1 MSVPNQTP
9 YNIYTANGL
18 TTVFA
23 YEFYLISASD
33 IQVTI
38 NGSEVTSGYT
48 VSGVGNTGG
57 GEVTFLTAPANG
69 TTVIFERATP
79 TYRLTD
85 YQDNGDLLAD
95 TVNKDF
101 DRLWMAIQ
109 RAFIYLG
116 VALTRPLFGG
126 GPFNANGY
134 RIANLADPVNDQD
147 AATKKFVIE
156 NGKTN
161 LARTLRVPESAIPSL
176 PPVASRR
183 NKILAFNNEG
193 NPIAVLPESGSAAD
207 VLIVLGSSEP
217 GMGAARS
224 KLEQPGNVQNALRE
238 FYADAF
244 PGIDPTGQTSSTQG
258 ILDAIAQINSQ
269 VDSTFNGDI
278 TTYPRLVFRGG
289 VFLAAGLLVKSNIVI
304 EGNDGTL
311 FVPEAGTDASHVW
324 ITKGTKATTPSGGA
338 KRLFRPVFRNIKIG
352 YGFQNK
358 FPVVVIA
365 ENVGGIK
372 LEHGS
377 YAIMENVEM
386 RYLDGEGLTGESVWD
401 STIYNLR
408 IMHCGNTRDRNN
420 IKYGLNF
427 GPGSDATD
435 GCNANRFYGLHIE
448 TCPAMMKFG
457 KRSRHNFIIG
467 GKLEGIRNNDPLA
480 YGPSVFEGVDGLQFL
495 GVELSWSNIG
505 HRMFRAVGTTVMN
518 DTSDDD
524 TSDYENDHCRGI
536 EFIGC
541 STIDSQNLPGDYFE
555 YSSRR
560 GRLNITGGY
569 MHHVR
574 YLLTG
579 SDINLRGVALTQCG
593 PTLGNIGDNVLVEGL
608 TVENHRVLSSGTFNV
623 FSVSGKNNVIRNCEF
638 STPYGSNSNGCAWI
652 AQSSTADLRVEN
664 VTFGGKMQWGI
675 KGAPSAFQ
683 YKKFKNL
690 VLADG
695 ADYGEIVQGGF
706 SVDGL
711 PTRLINNSGGAVTLM
726 QEVAANTTA
735 VFRGCIHGSAS
746 LTIRVENS
754 AGAYVGAATALTD
767 FSISTP
773 QITGNL
779 SNNFSA
785 GGSGTPGDGR
795 FYISSSGNDLSFTNR
810 TTGTVKVYLI
820 SINAKM

>member
-1 MSVPNQTP
+1 MAITDTQQSAQFAASAAVSAAEAKQYALSIEKPIIDIAESVSE
-9 YNIYTANGL
+9 AKDAAVVAGL
-18 TTVFA
+18 A
-23 YEFYLISASD
+23 RDEAKDIASGLSASID
-33 IQVTI
+33 FELAAKEAEFESQMQGQRTAF
-38 NGSEVTSGYT
+38 EVSQQDKESDFLSSQSQREADFVESQTDRENRFQTFLDSSGY
-48 VSGVGNTGG
+48 V
-57 GEVTFLTAPANG
+57 FLGDYENG
-69 TTVIFERATP
+69 PFQFSARNQYIRYNNQY
-79 TYRLTD
+79 YRL
-85 YQDNGDLLAD
+85 N
-95 TVNKDF
+95 
-101 DRLWMAIQ
+101 
-109 RAFIYLG
+109 
-116 VALTRPLFGG
+116 
-126 GPFNANGY
+126 
-134 RIANLADPVNDQD
+134 
-147 AATKKFVIE
+147 AATDVGFTTTGTDATSFANDVTHFVLMD
-156 NGKTN
+156 GD
-161 LARTLRVPESAIPSL
+161 TLRQ
-176 PPVASRR
+176 
-183 NKILAFNNEG
+183 N
-193 NPIAVLPESGSAAD
+193 
-207 VLIVLGSSEP
+207 LGSSEP
-217 GMGAARS
+217 GMGAGIS

-324 ITKGTKATTPSGGA
+324 ITKGTEATTPSGGA

-358 FPVVVIA
+358 FDDVVIA

-372 LEHGS
+372 LEHSS

-401 STIYNLR
+401 STIYNVR

-427 GPGSDATD
+427 GPGNDGTD
-435 GCNANRFYGLHIE
+435 GSNANRFIGLHIE

-480 YGPSVFEGVDGLQFL
+480 YGPSVFEGVDGLQFI

-524 TSDYENDHCRGI
+524 TSDYDNDHCRGI

-541 STIDSQNLPGDYFE
+541 HTIDSQNLSGDYFE
-555 YSSRR
+555 YSSKR

-579 SDINLRGVALTQCG
+579 SDINLRGVTLTQCG
-593 PTLGNIGDNVLVEGL
+593 PTLGNIVDNVLVEGL
-608 TVENHRVLSSGTFNV
+608 TVENHRVLPSGTFNV
-623 FSVSGKNNVIRNCEF
+623 FSVSGKNNIIRNSHF

-652 AQSSTADLRVEN
+652 AQSSVADLRVEN

-675 KGAPSAFQ
+675 KGAPSA
-683 YKKFKNL
+683 
-690 VLADG
+690 
-695 ADYGEIVQGGF
+695 
-706 SVDGL
+706 
-711 PTRLINNSGGAVTLM
+711 
-726 QEVAANTTA
+726 
-735 VFRGCIHGSAS
+735 
-746 LTIRVENS
+746 
-754 AGAYVGAATALTD
+754 
-767 FSISTP
+767 
-773 QITGNL
+773 
-779 SNNFSA
+779 
-785 GGSGTPGDGR
+785 
-795 FYISSSGNDLSFTNR
+795 
-810 TTGTVKVYLI
+810 
-820 SINAKM
+820 

>member
-1 MSVPNQTP
+1 MAQR
-9 YNIYTANGL
+9 YNTGNPRPSNSMKDINDNALVYDDFLNSDADEVIDRFGKSISTIRKTIRDTNDKFHSQITL
-18 TTVFA
+18 QDSLFLNSQIDKENRFA
-23 YEFYLISASD
+23 SFLDS
-33 IQVTI
+33 
-38 NGSEVTSGYT
+38 SGY
-48 VSGVGNTGG
+48 V
-57 GEVTFLTAPANG
+57 FLGDYQNG
-69 TTVIFERATP
+69 PFQFSARNQYIRYNNQY
-79 TYRLTD
+79 YRLNTATD
-85 YQDNGDLLAD
+85 VGFTTTGTDATSFTNDVTHFVLMDGDTIRQD
-95 TVNKDF
+95 
-101 DRLWMAIQ
+101 
-109 RAFIYLG
+109 
-116 VALTRPLFGG
+116 
-126 GPFNANGY
+126 
-134 RIANLADPVNDQD
+134 
-147 AATKKFVIE
+147 
-156 NGKTN
+156 
-161 LARTLRVPESAIPSL
+161 
-176 PPVASRR
+176 
-183 NKILAFNNEG
+183 
-193 NPIAVLPESGSAAD
+193 
-207 VLIVLGSSEP
+207 LGSSKP
-217 GMGAARS
+217 GLGAGMS
-224 KLEQPGNVQNALRE
+224 KLQQPGNVQNALRE

-324 ITKGTKATTPSGGA
+324 ITKGTEATTPSGGA

-358 FPVVVIA
+358 FDDVVIA

-372 LEHGS
+372 LEHSS

-427 GPGSDATD
+427 GPGNDGTD
-435 GCNANRFYGLHIE
+435 GSNANRFIGLHIE

-608 TVENHRVLSSGTFNV
+608 VVENHRVLASGTFNV

>member
-1 MSVPNQTP
+1 MAEVPLPTP
-9 YNIYTANGL
+9 TQAPVPSTDIRNAVFAGAKLDEEVTGTGEFYTDRLGVKRLTNTGRNNKFNAAQQERESRFDAFIQSSGYDVIGDYTAGPL
-18 TTVFA
+18 TITE
-23 YEFYLISASD
+23 YNQLIRY
-33 IQVTI
+33 
-38 NGSEVTSGYT
+38 NNELYK
-48 VSGVGNTGG
+48 
-57 GEVTFLTAPANG
+57 LTAATDLPF
-69 TTVIFERATP
+69 TTAGNIDQTWTAT
-79 TYRLTD
+79 D
-85 YQDNGDLLAD
+85 SAHFVSVG
-95 TVNKDF
+95 
-101 DRLWMAIQ
+101 
-109 RAFIYLG
+109 
-116 VALTRPLFGG
+116 
-126 GPFNANGY
+126 
-134 RIANLADPVNDQD
+134 D
-147 AATKKFVIE
+147 AA
-156 NGKTN
+156 
-161 LARTLRVPESAIPSL
+161 LRQ
-176 PPVASRR
+176 
-183 NKILAFNNEG
+183 N
-193 NPIAVLPESGSAAD
+193 
-207 VLIVLGSSEP
+207 LGSSEP
-217 GMGAARS
+217 GMGAGIS

-324 ITKGTKATTPSGGA
+324 ITKGTEATTPSGGA

-358 FPVVVIA
+358 FPGVVIA

-372 LEHGS
+372 LEHSS

-427 GPGSDATD
+427 GPGNDGTD
-435 GCNANRFYGLHIE
+435 GSNANRFIGLHIE

-505 HRMFRAVGTTVMN
+505 HRMFKAVGTTVMN

-555 YSSRR
+555 YSSKR

-579 SDINLRGVALTQCG
+579 SDINLRGVTLTQCG

-652 AQSSTADLRVEN
+652 AQSSIADLRVEN

-690 VLADG
+690 ALADG

-773 QITGNL
+773 LITGNL

-785 GGSGTPGDGR
+785 GGSGSPGDGR
-795 FYISSSGNDLSFTNR
+795 FYISSSGNDMSFTNR

>member
-1 MSVPNQTP
+1 
-9 YNIYTANGL
+9 
-18 TTVFA
+18 
-23 YEFYLISASD
+23 
-33 IQVTI
+33 
-38 NGSEVTSGYT
+38 
-48 VSGVGNTGG
+48 
-57 GEVTFLTAPANG
+57 
-69 TTVIFERATP
+69 
-79 TYRLTD
+79 
-85 YQDNGDLLAD
+85 
-95 TVNKDF
+95 
-101 DRLWMAIQ
+101 
-109 RAFIYLG
+109 
-116 VALTRPLFGG
+116 
-126 GPFNANGY
+126 
-134 RIANLADPVNDQD
+134 
-147 AATKKFVIE
+147 
-156 NGKTN
+156 
-161 LARTLRVPESAIPSL
+161 
-176 PPVASRR
+176 
-183 NKILAFNNEG
+183 
-193 NPIAVLPESGSAAD
+193 
-207 VLIVLGSSEP
+207 
-217 GMGAARS
+217 
-224 KLEQPGNVQNALRE
+224 
-238 FYADAF
+238 
-244 PGIDPTGQTSSTQG
+244 
-258 ILDAIAQINSQ
+258 
-269 VDSTFNGDI
+269 
-278 TTYPRLVFRGG
+278 
-289 VFLAAGLLVKSNIVI
+289 
-304 EGNDGTL
+304 
-311 FVPEAGTDASHVW
+311 
-324 ITKGTKATTPSGGA
+324 
-338 KRLFRPVFRNIKIG
+338 FRPVFRNIKIG

-358 FPVVVIA
+358 FPGVVIA

-372 LEHGS
+372 LEHSS
-377 YAIMENVEM
+377 YAIIENVEM

-408 IMHCGNTRDRNN
+408 IMHCGNTRDQNN

-427 GPGSDATD
+427 GPGNDGTD
-435 GCNANRFYGLHIE
+435 GSNANRFIGLHIE

-495 GVELSWSNIG
+495 GVELSWSNIS
-505 HRMFRAVGTTVMN
+505 HRMFKAVGTTVMN

-555 YSSRR
+555 YSSKR

-683 YKKFKNL
+683 YKKFLNL
-690 VLADG
+690 KLADG
-695 ADYGEIVQGGF
+695 ADYGELVQGGF

-773 QITGNL
+773 LITGNL

>member
-1 MSVPNQTP
+1 MSTYKTGNPLGSAAVKDLFDNAE
-9 YNIYTANGL
+9 NLDFALNSLTA
-18 TTVFA
+18 
-23 YEFYLISASD
+23 LIWTDRLGKVRPSFFGMETSFLSQMASQESRFTSQLAD
-33 IQVTI
+33 QDTRFDTFIA
-38 NGSEVTSGYT
+38 SSGYDIVGDYT
-48 VSGVGNTGG
+48 V
-57 GEVTFLTAPANG
+57 G
-69 TTVIFERATP
+69 T
-79 TYRLTD
+79 
-85 YQDNGDLLAD
+85 
-95 TVNKDF
+95 
-101 DRLWMAIQ
+101 
-109 RAFIYLG
+109 
-116 VALTRPLFGG
+116 
-126 GPFNANGY
+126 
-134 RIANLADPVNDQD
+134 
-147 AATKKFVIE
+147 
-156 NGKTN
+156 
-161 LARTLRVPESAIPSL
+161 IP
-176 PPVASRR
+176 
-183 NKILAFNNEG
+183 EG
-193 NPIAVLPESGSAAD
+193 NPLTITEYNQLIRYNNELYKLTAATNIPFTASGKTDETWTTTDSAHFVSVGDAA
-207 VLIVLGSSEP
+207 LRQNLGSSEP
-217 GMGAARS
+217 GMGAGIS

-324 ITKGTKATTPSGGA
+324 ITKGTEATTPSGGA
-338 KRLFRPVFRNIKIG
+338 KRLFRPVFRNFKIG

-358 FPVVVIA
+358 FDDAVIA

-372 LEHGS
+372 LEHSS

-427 GPGSDATD
+427 GPGNDGTD
-435 GCNANRFYGLHIE
+435 GSNANRFIGLHIE

-505 HRMFRAVGTTVMN
+505 HRMFKAVGTTVMN

-579 SDINLRGVALTQCG
+579 SDINLRGVTLTQCG
-593 PTLGNIGDNVLVEGL
+593 PTLGNIGDNV
-608 TVENHRVLSSGTFNV
+608 
-623 FSVSGKNNVIRNCEF
+623 
-638 STPYGSNSNGCAWI
+638 
-652 AQSSTADLRVEN
+652 
-664 VTFGGKMQWGI
+664 
-675 KGAPSAFQ
+675 
-683 YKKFKNL
+683 
-690 VLADG
+690 
-695 ADYGEIVQGGF
+695 
-706 SVDGL
+706 
-711 PTRLINNSGGAVTLM
+711 
-726 QEVAANTTA
+726 
-735 VFRGCIHGSAS
+735 
-746 LTIRVENS
+746 
-754 AGAYVGAATALTD
+754 
-767 FSISTP
+767 
-773 QITGNL
+773 
-779 SNNFSA
+779 
-785 GGSGTPGDGR
+785 
-795 FYISSSGNDLSFTNR
+795 
-810 TTGTVKVYLI
+810 
-820 SINAKM
+820 

>member
-1 MSVPNQTP
+1 MVDEYHTGNSVP
-9 YNIYTANGL
+9 
-18 TTVFA
+18 
-23 YEFYLISASD
+23 S
-33 IQVTI
+33 
-38 NGSEVTSGYT
+38 
-48 VSGVGNTGG
+48 
-57 GEVTFLTAPANG
+57 
-69 TTVIFERATP
+69 
-79 TYRLTD
+79 
-85 YQDNGDLLAD
+85 
-95 TVNKDF
+95 
-101 DRLWMAIQ
+101 
-109 RAFIYLG
+109 
-116 VALTRPLFGG
+116 
-126 GPFNANGY
+126 
-134 RIANLADPVNDQD
+134 
-147 AATKKFVIE
+147 
-156 NGKTN
+156 
-161 LARTLRVPESAIPSL
+161 SAIPDVWDNNATIDKIVNSTEMTVKTRTGIERDTMSGMQKKFDDQL
-176 PPVASRR
+176 TQQRVDFDVQHLSQSDTFNISQSEREATFSRQLSEQEGVFESSQADKENRFASFLDSSGYVFLGEYQNGPFQFSAR
-183 NKILAFNNEG
+183 NQYIRYNNQYYRLNAATDVG
-193 NPIAVLPESGSAAD
+193 FTTTGTDATGFANDVTHFVLMDGD
-207 VLIVLGSSEP
+207 TIRQDLGSSKP
-217 GMGAARS
+217 GLGAGMS
-224 KLEQPGNVQNALRE
+224 KLQQPGNVQNALRE

-324 ITKGTKATTPSGGA
+324 ITKGTGATTPSGGS

-358 FPVVVIA
+358 FDDVVIA

-372 LEHGS
+372 LEHSS
-377 YAIMENVEM
+377 YAIIENVEM

-408 IMHCGNTRDRNN
+408 IMHCGNTRDQNN

-427 GPGSDATD
+427 GPGNDGTD
-435 GCNANRFYGLHIE
+435 GSNANRFIGLHIE

-505 HRMFRAVGTTVMN
+505 HRMFKAVGTTVMN

-541 STIDSQNLPGDYFE
+541 HTIDSQNLSGDYFE
-555 YSSRR
+555 YSSKR

-569 MHHVR
+569 MHHAR

-579 SDINLRGVALTQCG
+579 SDINLRGMTLTQCG
-593 PTLGNIGDNVLVEGL
+593 PTLGNIGDNVRVEGL
-608 TVENHRVLSSGTFNV
+608 IVENHRVLPSGTFNV

-726 QEVAANTTA
+726 QEVAANATV
-735 VFRGCIHGSAS
+735 VFRGCVHGSAS

-767 FSISTP
+767 FSVSTP

>member
-1 MSVPNQTP
+1 MAQRYNTGNQRPSNSMKDLNDNALAYDDFLNGDADEVIDRLGKSMPT
-9 YNIYTANGL
+9 IRKTIRDANDKFHSQITL
-18 TTVFA
+18 QDSLFLNSQIDKENRFA
-23 YEFYLISASD
+23 SFLDS
-33 IQVTI
+33 
-38 NGSEVTSGYT
+38 SGY
-48 VSGVGNTGG
+48 V
-57 GEVTFLTAPANG
+57 FLGDYQNG
-69 TTVIFERATP
+69 PFQFSARNQYIRYNNQY
-79 TYRLTD
+79 YRL
-85 YQDNGDLLAD
+85 N
-95 TVNKDF
+95 
-101 DRLWMAIQ
+101 
-109 RAFIYLG
+109 
-116 VALTRPLFGG
+116 
-126 GPFNANGY
+126 
-134 RIANLADPVNDQD
+134 
-147 AATKKFVIE
+147 AATDVGFTTTGTDATSFANDVTHFVLMDGDTI
-156 NGKTN
+156 
-161 LARTLRVPESAIPSL
+161 RQ
-176 PPVASRR
+176 
-183 NKILAFNNEG
+183 
-193 NPIAVLPESGSAAD
+193 D
-207 VLIVLGSSEP
+207 LGSSKP
-217 GMGAARS
+217 GLGAGMS
-224 KLEQPGNVQNALRE
+224 KLQQPGNVQNALRE

-244 PGIDPTGQTSSTQG
+244 PGIDPTGKTSSTLG
-258 ILDAIAQINSQ
+258 ILAAIAKINSQ

-358 FPVVVIA
+358 FPGVVIA

-372 LEHGS
+372 LEHSS
-377 YAIMENVEM
+377 YAIIENVEM

-427 GPGSDATD
+427 GPGNDGTD
-435 GCNANRFYGLHIE
+435 GSNANRFIGLHIE

-505 HRMFRAVGTTVMN
+505 HRMFKAVGTTVMN

-541 STIDSQNLPGDYFE
+541 HTIDSQNLSGDYFE
-555 YSSRR
+555 YSSKR

-569 MHHVR
+569 MHHAR

-579 SDINLRGVALTQCG
+579 SDINLRGMTLTQCG

-608 TVENHRVLSSGTFNV
+608 VVENHRVLASGTFNV
-623 FSVSGKNNVIRNCEF
+623 FSVSGKNNVIRNSEF

-706 SVDGL
+706 SVGGF
-711 PTRLINNSGGAVTLM
+711 PTQMNQNSGGAVTD
-726 QEVAANTTA
+726 QKNIANDATG
-735 VFRGCIHGSAS
+735 VISGCIKGGCLLSISVESSSSVFIGSTVVTGDARVSTLKIADNLS
-746 LTIRVENS
+746 LTSN
-754 AGAYVGAATALTD
+754 
-767 FSISTP
+767 FSVSGTGTSGDGKIYLSSSN
-773 QITGNL
+773 GNL
-779 SNNFSA
+779 SV
-785 GGSGTPGDGR
+785 
-795 FYISSSGNDLSFTNR
+795 TNR
-810 TTGTVKVYLI
+810 TGSTIKVFV
-820 SINAKM
+820 STFNAKM

>member
-1 MSVPNQTP
+1 MSTYKTGNPLGSAAVKDLFDNAE
-9 YNIYTANGL
+9 NLDFALNSLTA
-18 TTVFA
+18 
-23 YEFYLISASD
+23 LIWTDRLGKVRPSFFGMETSFLSQMASQESRFTSQLAD
-33 IQVTI
+33 QDTRFDTFIA
-38 NGSEVTSGYT
+38 SSGYDIVGDYT
-48 VSGVGNTGG
+48 V
-57 GEVTFLTAPANG
+57 G
-69 TTVIFERATP
+69 T
-79 TYRLTD
+79 
-85 YQDNGDLLAD
+85 
-95 TVNKDF
+95 
-101 DRLWMAIQ
+101 
-109 RAFIYLG
+109 
-116 VALTRPLFGG
+116 
-126 GPFNANGY
+126 
-134 RIANLADPVNDQD
+134 
-147 AATKKFVIE
+147 
-156 NGKTN
+156 
-161 LARTLRVPESAIPSL
+161 IP
-176 PPVASRR
+176 
-183 NKILAFNNEG
+183 EG
-193 NPIAVLPESGSAAD
+193 NPLTITEYNQLIRYNNELYKLTAATNIPFTASGKTDETWTTTDSAHFVSVGDAA
-207 VLIVLGSSEP
+207 LRQNLGSSEP
-217 GMGAARS
+217 GMGAGIS

-289 VFLAAGLLVKSNIVI
+289 VFLAAGLLIKSNIVI

-311 FVPEAGTDASHVW
+311 FVPEAGTEASHVW
-324 ITKGTKATTPSGGA
+324 VTKGTEATTPSGGA

-358 FPVVVIA
+358 FDDVVIA

-372 LEHGS
+372 LEHSS
-377 YAIMENVEM
+377 YAIIENVEM

-427 GPGSDATD
+427 GPGNDGTD
-435 GCNANRFYGLHIE
+435 GSNANRFIGLHIE

-555 YSSRR
+555 YSSKR

-579 SDINLRGVALTQCG
+579 SDINLR
-593 PTLGNIGDNVLVEGL
+593 
-608 TVENHRVLSSGTFNV
+608 
-623 FSVSGKNNVIRNCEF
+623 
-638 STPYGSNSNGCAWI
+638 
-652 AQSSTADLRVEN
+652 
-664 VTFGGKMQWGI
+664 
-675 KGAPSAFQ
+675 
-683 YKKFKNL
+683 
-690 VLADG
+690 
-695 ADYGEIVQGGF
+695 
-706 SVDGL
+706 
-711 PTRLINNSGGAVTLM
+711 
-726 QEVAANTTA
+726 
-735 VFRGCIHGSAS
+735 
-746 LTIRVENS
+746 
-754 AGAYVGAATALTD
+754 
-767 FSISTP
+767 
-773 QITGNL
+773 
-779 SNNFSA
+779 
-785 GGSGTPGDGR
+785 
-795 FYISSSGNDLSFTNR
+795 
-810 TTGTVKVYLI
+810 
-820 SINAKM
+820 

>member
-1 MSVPNQTP
+1 MAQRYNTGNQRPSNSMKDLNDNALVYDDFLNGDADEVIDRLGKSMPTIRKTIRDANDKFHSQITLQDSLFLNSQIDKENRFASFLDSSGYVFLGDYQNGP
-9 YNIYTANGL
+9 FQFSARNQYIRYNNQYYRLNAATDVGF
-18 TTVFA
+18 TTTGTDATSF
-23 YEFYLISASD
+23 ASD
-33 IQVTI
+33 VTHF
-38 NGSEVTSGYT
+38 V
-48 VSGVGNTGG
+48 
-57 GEVTFLTAPANG
+57 LM
-69 TTVIFERATP
+69 
-79 TYRLTD
+79 D
-85 YQDNGDLLAD
+85 GD
-95 TVNKDF
+95 
-101 DRLWMAIQ
+101 
-109 RAFIYLG
+109 
-116 VALTRPLFGG
+116 
-126 GPFNANGY
+126 
-134 RIANLADPVNDQD
+134 
-147 AATKKFVIE
+147 
-156 NGKTN
+156 
-161 LARTLRVPESAIPSL
+161 TLRQ
-176 PPVASRR
+176 
-183 NKILAFNNEG
+183 
-193 NPIAVLPESGSAAD
+193 D
-207 VLIVLGSSEP
+207 LGSSEP
-217 GMGAARS
+217 GLGAGMS
-224 KLEQPGNVQNALRE
+224 KLQQPGNVQNALRE

-244 PGIDPTGQTSSTQG
+244 PGVDPTGKTSSTLG
-258 ILDAIAQINSQ
+258 ILAAIAKINSQ

-324 ITKGTKATTPSGGA
+324 ITKGTEATTPSGGA

-358 FPVVVIA
+358 FDDVVIV

-372 LEHGS
+372 LEHSS

-427 GPGSDATD
+427 GPGNDGTD
-435 GCNANRFYGLHIE
+435 GSNANRFIGLHIE

-480 YGPSVFEGVDGLQFL
+480 YGPSVFEGVDGLQFI

-505 HRMFRAVGTTVMN
+505 HRMFKAVGTTVMR

-569 MHHVR
+569 MHHAR

-579 SDINLRGVALTQCG
+579 SDINLRGVTLTQCG

-608 TVENHRVLSSGTFNV
+608 TVENHRVLPSGTFNV
-623 FSVSGKNNVIRNCEF
+623 FSVSGKNNIIRNCEF

>member
-1 MSVPNQTP
+1 M
-9 YNIYTANGL
+9 
-18 TTVFA
+18 
-23 YEFYLISASD
+23 
-33 IQVTI
+33 
-38 NGSEVTSGYT
+38 
-48 VSGVGNTGG
+48 
-57 GEVTFLTAPANG
+57 
-69 TTVIFERATP
+69 
-79 TYRLTD
+79 
-85 YQDNGDLLAD
+85 
-95 TVNKDF
+95 
-101 DRLWMAIQ
+101 
-109 RAFIYLG
+109 
-116 VALTRPLFGG
+116 TR
-126 GPFNANGY
+126 
-134 RIANLADPVNDQD
+134 
-147 AATKKFVIE
+147 
-156 NGKTN
+156 
-161 LARTLRVPESAIPSL
+161 
-176 PPVASRR
+176 
-183 NKILAFNNEG
+183 
-193 NPIAVLPESGSAAD
+193 LPESSLWEEDIELISRRERVSGGLDGVANRPLKSLANRTRFLKEKADESSEIIAEKVSAAKTFAEGATLD
-207 VLIVLGSSEP
+207 SPREEILYGAYRLVWTGEFPKTVPAASSPESTGGIGAGRWAYTSDAAIRREMGSDKP

-311 FVPEAGTDASHVW
+311 FVPEDGTDASHVW
-324 ITKGTKATTPSGGA
+324 ITKGTGATTPSGGS

-358 FPVVVIA
+358 FDDVVIA

-427 GPGSDATD
+427 GPGNDGTD
-435 GCNANRFYGLHIE
+435 GSNANRFIGLHIE

-555 YSSRR
+555 YSSKR

-569 MHHVR
+569 MHHAR

-579 SDINLRGVALTQCG
+579 SDINLRGVTLTQCG

-608 TVENHRVLSSGTFNV
+608 TVENHRVLPSGTFNV
-623 FSVSGKNNVIRNCEF
+623 
-638 STPYGSNSNGCAWI
+638 
-652 AQSSTADLRVEN
+652 
-664 VTFGGKMQWGI
+664 
-675 KGAPSAFQ
+675 
-683 YKKFKNL
+683 
-690 VLADG
+690 
-695 ADYGEIVQGGF
+695 
-706 SVDGL
+706 
-711 PTRLINNSGGAVTLM
+711 
-726 QEVAANTTA
+726 
-735 VFRGCIHGSAS
+735 
-746 LTIRVENS
+746 
-754 AGAYVGAATALTD
+754 
-767 FSISTP
+767 
-773 QITGNL
+773 
-779 SNNFSA
+779 
-785 GGSGTPGDGR
+785 
-795 FYISSSGNDLSFTNR
+795 
-810 TTGTVKVYLI
+810 
-820 SINAKM
+820 

>member
-1 MSVPNQTP
+1 MAEVPLPTP
-9 YNIYTANGL
+9 TQVPVPSTDIRN
-18 TTVFA
+18 TVFA
-23 YEFYLISASD
+23 GAKLDE
-33 IQVTI
+33 
-38 NGSEVTSGYT
+38 EVTGSGEYYTDRLGVKRLTNTGRNNKFNAAQQERESRFDAFIQSSGY
-48 VSGVGNTGG
+48 
-57 GEVTFLTAPANG
+57 EVIGDYTAGPLTITEYNQLIRYNNELYKLTAATNIPFTASG
-69 TTVIFERATP
+69 KTDETWTT
-79 TYRLTD
+79 TD
-85 YQDNGDLLAD
+85 SAHFVSVG
-95 TVNKDF
+95 
-101 DRLWMAIQ
+101 
-109 RAFIYLG
+109 
-116 VALTRPLFGG
+116 
-126 GPFNANGY
+126 
-134 RIANLADPVNDQD
+134 D
-147 AATKKFVIE
+147 AA
-156 NGKTN
+156 
-161 LARTLRVPESAIPSL
+161 LRQ
-176 PPVASRR
+176 
-183 NKILAFNNEG
+183 N
-193 NPIAVLPESGSAAD
+193 
-207 VLIVLGSSEP
+207 LGSSEP
-217 GMGAARS
+217 GMGAGIS

-244 PGIDPTGQTSSTQG
+244 PGIDPTGRTSSTQG

-324 ITKGTKATTPSGGA
+324 ITKGTEATTPSGGA

-358 FPVVVIA
+358 FDDVVIA

-372 LEHGS
+372 LEHSS

-427 GPGSDATD
+427 GPGNDGTD
-435 GCNANRFYGLHIE
+435 GSNANRFIGLHIE

-555 YSSRR
+555 YSSKR

-579 SDINLRGVALTQCG
+579 SDINLRGVTLTQCG

-608 TVENHRVLSSGTFNV
+608 MVENHRVLSSGTFNV

-652 AQSSTADLRVEN
+652 AQSSIADLRVEN

-690 VLADG
+690 ALADG

-767 FSISTP
+767 FSVGTP
-773 QITGNL
+773 LITGNL
-779 SNNFSA
+779 SGNFTA
-785 GGSGTPGDGR
+785 GGSGSPGDGR

>member
-1 MSVPNQTP
+1 MAEVPLPTP
-9 YNIYTANGL
+9 TQALVPSTDIRNAVFAGAKLDEEVTGTGEFYTDRLGVKRLTNTGRNNKFNAAQQERESRFDAFIQSSGYDVIGDYTAGPL
-18 TTVFA
+18 TITE
-23 YEFYLISASD
+23 YNQLIRY
-33 IQVTI
+33 
-38 NGSEVTSGYT
+38 NNELYK
-48 VSGVGNTGG
+48 
-57 GEVTFLTAPANG
+57 LTAATDLPF
-69 TTVIFERATP
+69 TTAGNIDQTWTAT
-79 TYRLTD
+79 D
-85 YQDNGDLLAD
+85 SAHFVSVG
-95 TVNKDF
+95 
-101 DRLWMAIQ
+101 
-109 RAFIYLG
+109 
-116 VALTRPLFGG
+116 
-126 GPFNANGY
+126 
-134 RIANLADPVNDQD
+134 D
-147 AATKKFVIE
+147 AA
-156 NGKTN
+156 
-161 LARTLRVPESAIPSL
+161 LRQ
-176 PPVASRR
+176 
-183 NKILAFNNEG
+183 N
-193 NPIAVLPESGSAAD
+193 
-207 VLIVLGSSEP
+207 LGSSEP
-217 GMGAARS
+217 GMGAGIS

-289 VFLAAGLLVKSNIVI
+289 VFLAAGLLIKSNIVI

-311 FVPEAGTDASHVW
+311 FVPEAGTEASHVW
-324 ITKGTKATTPSGGA
+324 VTKGTEATTPSGGA

-358 FPVVVIA
+358 FDDVVIA

-372 LEHGS
+372 LEHSS
-377 YAIMENVEM
+377 YAIIENVEM

-427 GPGSDATD
+427 GPGNDGTD
-435 GCNANRFYGLHIE
+435 GSNANRFIGLHIE

-555 YSSRR
+555 YSSKR

-773 QITGNL
+773 LITGNL

-785 GGSGTPGDGR
+785 GGSGSPGDGR
-795 FYISSSGNDLSFTNR
+795 FYISSSGNDMSFTNR

>member
-1 MSVPNQTP
+1 
-9 YNIYTANGL
+9 
-18 TTVFA
+18 
-23 YEFYLISASD
+23 
-33 IQVTI
+33 
-38 NGSEVTSGYT
+38 
-48 VSGVGNTGG
+48 
-57 GEVTFLTAPANG
+57 
-69 TTVIFERATP
+69 
-79 TYRLTD
+79 
-85 YQDNGDLLAD
+85 
-95 TVNKDF
+95 
-101 DRLWMAIQ
+101 
-109 RAFIYLG
+109 
-116 VALTRPLFGG
+116 
-126 GPFNANGY
+126 
-134 RIANLADPVNDQD
+134 
-147 AATKKFVIE
+147 
-156 NGKTN
+156 
-161 LARTLRVPESAIPSL
+161 
-176 PPVASRR
+176 
-183 NKILAFNNEG
+183 
-193 NPIAVLPESGSAAD
+193 
-207 VLIVLGSSEP
+207 
-217 GMGAARS
+217 
-224 KLEQPGNVQNALRE
+224 
-238 FYADAF
+238 
-244 PGIDPTGQTSSTQG
+244 
-258 ILDAIAQINSQ
+258 
-269 VDSTFNGDI
+269 
-278 TTYPRLVFRGG
+278 
-289 VFLAAGLLVKSNIVI
+289 
-304 EGNDGTL
+304 
-311 FVPEAGTDASHVW
+311 
-324 ITKGTKATTPSGGA
+324 

-358 FPVVVIA
+358 FDDVVIA

-372 LEHGS
+372 LEHSS
-377 YAIMENVEM
+377 YAIIENVEM

-408 IMHCGNTRDRNN
+408 IMHCGNTRDQNN

-427 GPGSDATD
+427 GPGNDGTD
-435 GCNANRFYGLHIE
+435 GSNANRFIGLHIE

-505 HRMFRAVGTTVMN
+505 HRMFKAVGTTVMN
-518 DTSDDD
+518 DTSNDD

-541 STIDSQNLPGDYFE
+541 HTIDSQNLSGDYFE
-555 YSSRR
+555 YSSKR

-569 MHHVR
+569 MHHAR

-579 SDINLRGVALTQCG
+579 SDINLRGMTLTQCG

-608 TVENHRVLSSGTFNV
+608 VVENHRVLASGTFNV

-652 AQSSTADLRVEN
+652 AQSSIADLRVEN

-690 VLADG
+690 VLAGG

-711 PTRLINNSGGAVTLM
+711 PTRLINNNCGAVSLM

-773 QITGNL
+773 LINGNL

-785 GGSGTPGDGR
+785 GGSGSPGDGR

>member
-1 MSVPNQTP
+1 MAQR
-9 YNIYTANGL
+9 YNTGNPRPSNSMKDINDNALVYDDFLNSDADEVIDRFGKSISTIRKTIRDTNDKFHSQITL
-18 TTVFA
+18 QDSLFLNSQIDKENRFA
-23 YEFYLISASD
+23 SFLDS
-33 IQVTI
+33 
-38 NGSEVTSGYT
+38 SGY
-48 VSGVGNTGG
+48 V
-57 GEVTFLTAPANG
+57 FLGDYQNG
-69 TTVIFERATP
+69 PFQFSARNQYIRYNNQY
-79 TYRLTD
+79 YRLNTATD
-85 YQDNGDLLAD
+85 VGFTTTGTDATSFTNDVTHFVLMDGDTIRQD
-95 TVNKDF
+95 
-101 DRLWMAIQ
+101 
-109 RAFIYLG
+109 
-116 VALTRPLFGG
+116 
-126 GPFNANGY
+126 
-134 RIANLADPVNDQD
+134 
-147 AATKKFVIE
+147 
-156 NGKTN
+156 
-161 LARTLRVPESAIPSL
+161 
-176 PPVASRR
+176 
-183 NKILAFNNEG
+183 
-193 NPIAVLPESGSAAD
+193 
-207 VLIVLGSSEP
+207 LGSSKP
-217 GMGAARS
+217 GLGAGMS
-224 KLEQPGNVQNALRE
+224 KLQQPGNVQNALRE

-324 ITKGTKATTPSGGA
+324 ITKGTEATTPSGGA
-338 KRLFRPVFRNIKIG
+338 KRLFRPVFRNFKIG

-358 FPVVVIA
+358 FDDAVIA
-365 ENVGGIK
+365 ENVGGIE
-372 LEHGS
+372 LEHSS
-377 YAIMENVEM
+377 YAIIENVEM
-386 RYLDGEGLTGESVWD
+386 RYLDGEGLTGESAWD
-401 STIYNLR
+401 STIYNVR

-427 GPGSDATD
+427 GPGNDGTD
-435 GCNANRFYGLHIE
+435 GSNANRFIGLHIE

-505 HRMFRAVGTTVMN
+505 HRMFKAVGTTVMK

-555 YSSRR
+555 YSSKR

-579 SDINLRGVALTQCG
+579 SDINLRGVTLTQCG

-608 TVENHRVLSSGTFNV
+608 TVENHRVLASGTFNV
-623 FSVSGKNNVIRNCEF
+623 FSVSGKNNIIRNCEF

-695 ADYGEIVQGGF
+695 ADYGELVQGGF

-773 QITGNL
+773 LITGNL

>member
-1 MSVPNQTP
+1 MPQRYNTGNSRPSNSMKDLNDNALAFDDYMNSESDTFIDRLGATRRTRFRMDLDYDNQMAVYESV
-9 YNIYTANGL
+9 
-18 TTVFA
+18 F
-23 YEFYLISASD
+23 ESAQIDKENRFQAFLS
-33 IQVTI
+33 
-38 NGSEVTSGYT
+38 SSGY
-48 VSGVGNTGG
+48 VLLG
-57 GEVTFLTAPANG
+57 
-69 TTVIFERATP
+69 
-79 TYRLTD
+79 D
-85 YQDNGDLLAD
+85 YQD
-95 TVNKDF
+95 
-101 DRLWMAIQ
+101 
-109 RAFIYLG
+109 
-116 VALTRPLFGG
+116 
-126 GPFNANGY
+126 GPFQFSARNQYIRYNNQYY
-134 RIANLADPVNDQD
+134 RLN
-147 AATKKFVIE
+147 AATDVGFTTTGTTAASFANDVTHFVLMD
-156 NGKTN
+156 GD
-161 LARTLRVPESAIPSL
+161 TLHQ
-176 PPVASRR
+176 
-183 NKILAFNNEG
+183 N
-193 NPIAVLPESGSAAD
+193 
-207 VLIVLGSSEP
+207 LGSNEP
-217 GMGAARS
+217 GMGASLS
-224 KLEQPGNVQNALRE
+224 KMEQPGNVQNALRE

-244 PGIDPTGQTSSTQG
+244 PGIDPTGKTSSTQG
-258 ILDAIAQINSQ
+258 IMAAIAQINSQ

-289 VFLAAGLLVKSNIVI
+289 VFVAAGLLIKSNIVI

-324 ITKGTKATTPSGGA
+324 VTKGTEATTPSGGA
-338 KRLFRPVFRNIKIG
+338 KRLFRPVFRNFKIG

-358 FPVVVIA
+358 FPGAVIA

-372 LEHGS
+372 LEHSS
-377 YAIMENVEM
+377 YALMENIEM
-386 RYLDGEGLTGESVWD
+386 RHLDGEGLTGESIWD
-401 STIYNLR
+401 STFINVR
-408 IMHCGNTRDRNN
+408 IMHCGNTRDRDN
-420 IKYGLNF
+420 IKYGLNL
-427 GPGSDATD
+427 GPGNDATD
-435 GCNANRFYGLHIE
+435 GSNANRFIGLHIE

-480 YGPSVFEGVDGLQFL
+480 YGPSVFEGVDGLQFI
-495 GVELSWSNIG
+495 GVELSWSNIS
-505 HRMFRAVGTTVMN
+505 HRMFKSVGTTVMN

-555 YSSRR
+555 YSSKR

-569 MHHVR
+569 MHHAR

-579 SDINLRGVALTQCG
+579 SDINLRGVTLTQCG

-608 TVENHRVLSSGTFNV
+608 TVENHRVLPSGTFNV
-623 FSVSGKNNVIRNCEF
+623 FSVSGKNNIIRNCEF

-664 VTFGGKMQWGI
+664 VTFDGKMQWGI

-695 ADYGEIVQGGF
+695 ADYGELVQGGF

-711 PTRLINNSGGAVTLM
+711 PTRLINNNCGAVSLM

-773 QITGNL
+773 LINGNL

-785 GGSGTPGDGR
+785 GGSGSPGDGR

>member
-1 MSVPNQTP
+1 MAEVPLPTP
-9 YNIYTANGL
+9 TQVPVPSTDIRN
-18 TTVFA
+18 TVFA
-23 YEFYLISASD
+23 GAKLDE
-33 IQVTI
+33 
-38 NGSEVTSGYT
+38 EVTGSGEYYTDRLGVKRLTNTGRNNKFNAAQQERESRFDAFIQSSGY
-48 VSGVGNTGG
+48 
-57 GEVTFLTAPANG
+57 EVIGDYTAGPLTITEYNQLIRYNNELYKLTAATNIPFTASG
-69 TTVIFERATP
+69 KTDETWTT
-79 TYRLTD
+79 TD
-85 YQDNGDLLAD
+85 SAHFVSVG
-95 TVNKDF
+95 
-101 DRLWMAIQ
+101 
-109 RAFIYLG
+109 
-116 VALTRPLFGG
+116 
-126 GPFNANGY
+126 
-134 RIANLADPVNDQD
+134 D
-147 AATKKFVIE
+147 AA
-156 NGKTN
+156 
-161 LARTLRVPESAIPSL
+161 LRQ
-176 PPVASRR
+176 
-183 NKILAFNNEG
+183 N
-193 NPIAVLPESGSAAD
+193 
-207 VLIVLGSSEP
+207 LGSNEP
-217 GMGAARS
+217 GMGASIS
-224 KLEQPGNVQNALRE
+224 KLQQPGNVQNALRE

-244 PGIDPTGQTSSTQG
+244 PGIDPTGKTSSTQG

-324 ITKGTKATTPSGGA
+324 ITKGTGATTPSGGA

-358 FPVVVIA
+358 FDDVVIA

-372 LEHGS
+372 LEHSS

-401 STIYNLR
+401 STIYNVR

-427 GPGSDATD
+427 GPGNDGTD
-435 GCNANRFYGLHIE
+435 GSNANRFIGLHIE

-505 HRMFRAVGTTVMN
+505 HRMFKAVGTTVMN

-541 STIDSQNLPGDYFE
+541 HTIDSQNLSGDYFE
-555 YSSRR
+555 YSSKR

-579 SDINLRGVALTQCG
+579 SDINLRCVALTQCG

-608 TVENHRVLSSGTFNV
+608 MVENHRVLPSGTFNV

-652 AQSSTADLRVEN
+652 AQSSVADLRVEN

-735 VFRGCIHGSAS
+735 IFRGCIHGSAS

>member
-1 MSVPNQTP
+1 MAEVPLPTP
-9 YNIYTANGL
+9 TQVPVPSTDIRN
-18 TTVFA
+18 TVFA
-23 YEFYLISASD
+23 GAKLDEEVTGTGEFYTDRLGAKRLTNTGRNNQFDAAQLDRANRFEQFLLS
-33 IQVTI
+33 
-38 NGSEVTSGYT
+38 SGY
-48 VSGVGNTGG
+48 V
-57 GEVTFLTAPANG
+57 FLGDYEDGPFQFSARNQY
-69 TTVIFERATP
+69 IRYDNQY
-79 TYRLTD
+79 YRL
-85 YQDNGDLLAD
+85 N
-95 TVNKDF
+95 
-101 DRLWMAIQ
+101 
-109 RAFIYLG
+109 
-116 VALTRPLFGG
+116 
-126 GPFNANGY
+126 
-134 RIANLADPVNDQD
+134 
-147 AATKKFVIE
+147 AATDVGFTTTGTDATSFANDVTHFVLMDGDTI
-156 NGKTN
+156 
-161 LARTLRVPESAIPSL
+161 RQ
-176 PPVASRR
+176 
-183 NKILAFNNEG
+183 
-193 NPIAVLPESGSAAD
+193 D
-207 VLIVLGSSEP
+207 LGSSEP
-217 GMGAARS
+217 GLGAGMS

-269 VDSTFNGDI
+269 TDSTFNGDI

-324 ITKGTKATTPSGGA
+324 ITKGTEATTPSGGA

-358 FPVVVIA
+358 FDDVVIA

-372 LEHGS
+372 LEHSS

-427 GPGSDATD
+427 GPGSDGTD
-435 GCNANRFYGLHIE
+435 GSNANRFIGLHIE

-505 HRMFRAVGTTVMN
+505 HRMFKAVGTTVMN

-555 YSSRR
+555 YSSKR

-579 SDINLRGVALTQCG
+579 SDINLRGVTLTQCG
-593 PTLGNIGDNVLVEGL
+593 PTLGSIGDNVLVEGL

-773 QITGNL
+773 LITGNL

>member
-1 MSVPNQTP
+1 MAEVPLPTP
-9 YNIYTANGL
+9 TQVPVPSTDIRN
-18 TTVFA
+18 TVFA
-23 YEFYLISASD
+23 GAKLDE
-33 IQVTI
+33 
-38 NGSEVTSGYT
+38 EVTGSGEYYTDRLGVKRLTNTGRNNKFNAAQQERESRFDAFIQSSGY
-48 VSGVGNTGG
+48 
-57 GEVTFLTAPANG
+57 EVIGDYTAGPLTITEYNQLIRYNNELYKLTAATNIPFTASG
-69 TTVIFERATP
+69 KTDETWTT
-79 TYRLTD
+79 TD
-85 YQDNGDLLAD
+85 SAHFVSVG
-95 TVNKDF
+95 
-101 DRLWMAIQ
+101 
-109 RAFIYLG
+109 
-116 VALTRPLFGG
+116 
-126 GPFNANGY
+126 
-134 RIANLADPVNDQD
+134 D
-147 AATKKFVIE
+147 AA
-156 NGKTN
+156 
-161 LARTLRVPESAIPSL
+161 LRQ
-176 PPVASRR
+176 
-183 NKILAFNNEG
+183 N
-193 NPIAVLPESGSAAD
+193 
-207 VLIVLGSSEP
+207 LGSNEP
-217 GMGAARS
+217 GMGASIS
-224 KLEQPGNVQNALRE
+224 KLQQPGNVQNALRE

-244 PGIDPTGQTSSTQG
+244 PGIDPTGKTSSTQG

-324 ITKGTKATTPSGGA
+324 ITKGTGATTPSGGA

-358 FPVVVIA
+358 FDDVVIA

-372 LEHGS
+372 LEHSS

-401 STIYNLR
+401 STIYNVR

-427 GPGSDATD
+427 GPGNDGTD
-435 GCNANRFYGLHIE
+435 GSNANRFIGLHIE

-505 HRMFRAVGTTVMN
+505 HRMFKAVGTTVMN

-541 STIDSQNLPGDYFE
+541 HTIDSQNLSGDYFE
-555 YSSRR
+555 YSSKR

-579 SDINLRGVALTQCG
+579 SDINLRCVALTQCG

-608 TVENHRVLSSGTFNV
+608 MVENHRVLPSGTFNV

-652 AQSSTADLRVEN
+652 AQSSVADLRVEN

-735 VFRGCIHGSAS
+735 IFRGCIHGSAS

-810 TTGTVKVYLI
+810 TNGTVKVYLI

>member
-1 MSVPNQTP
+1 MAEVPLPTP
-9 YNIYTANGL
+9 TQVPVPSTDIRNAVFAGAKLDEEVTGIGEFYTDRLGVKRLTNTGRNNKFNAAQQERESRFDAFIQSSGYDVIGDYTAGPL
-18 TTVFA
+18 TITE
-23 YEFYLISASD
+23 YNQLIRY
-33 IQVTI
+33 
-38 NGSEVTSGYT
+38 NNELYK
-48 VSGVGNTGG
+48 
-57 GEVTFLTAPANG
+57 LTAATDLPF
-69 TTVIFERATP
+69 TTAGNIDQTWTAT
-79 TYRLTD
+79 D
-85 YQDNGDLLAD
+85 SAHFVSVG
-95 TVNKDF
+95 
-101 DRLWMAIQ
+101 
-109 RAFIYLG
+109 
-116 VALTRPLFGG
+116 
-126 GPFNANGY
+126 
-134 RIANLADPVNDQD
+134 D
-147 AATKKFVIE
+147 AA
-156 NGKTN
+156 
-161 LARTLRVPESAIPSL
+161 LRQ
-176 PPVASRR
+176 
-183 NKILAFNNEG
+183 N
-193 NPIAVLPESGSAAD
+193 
-207 VLIVLGSSEP
+207 LGSSEP
-217 GMGAARS
+217 GMGAGIS

-324 ITKGTKATTPSGGA
+324 ITKGTEATTPSGGA

-358 FPVVVIA
+358 FDDVVIA

-372 LEHGS
+372 LEHSS
-377 YAIMENVEM
+377 YAIIENVEM

-408 IMHCGNTRDRNN
+408 IMHCGNTRDQNN

-427 GPGSDATD
+427 GPGNDGTD
-435 GCNANRFYGLHIE
+435 GSNANRFIGLHIE

-495 GVELSWSNIG
+495 GVELSWSNIS
-505 HRMFRAVGTTVMN
+505 HRMFKAVGTTVMN

-555 YSSRR
+555 YSSKR

-683 YKKFKNL
+683 YKKFLNL
-690 VLADG
+690 KLADG
-695 ADYGEIVQGGF
+695 ADYGELVQGGF

-726 QEVAANTTA
+726 QEVAANTNA

-746 LTIRVENS
+746 LTIRVEDS
-754 AGAYVGAATALTD
+754 AGSYVGAATALTD
-767 FSISTP
+767 FSVGTP
-773 QITGNL
+773 LITGNL
-779 SNNFSA
+779 SGNFTA
-785 GGSGTPGDGR
+785 GGSGSPGDGR

-810 TTGTVKVYLI
+810 TAGTVKVYLI

>member
-1 MSVPNQTP
+1 MAEVPLPTP
-9 YNIYTANGL
+9 TQVPVPSTDIRN
-18 TTVFA
+18 TVFA
-23 YEFYLISASD
+23 GAKLDE
-33 IQVTI
+33 
-38 NGSEVTSGYT
+38 EVTGSGEYYTDRLGVKRLTNTGRNNKFNAAQQERESRFDAFIQSSGY
-48 VSGVGNTGG
+48 
-57 GEVTFLTAPANG
+57 EVIGDYTAGPLTITEYNQLIRYNNELYKLTAATNIPFTASG
-69 TTVIFERATP
+69 KTDETWTT
-79 TYRLTD
+79 TD
-85 YQDNGDLLAD
+85 SAHFVSVG
-95 TVNKDF
+95 
-101 DRLWMAIQ
+101 
-109 RAFIYLG
+109 
-116 VALTRPLFGG
+116 
-126 GPFNANGY
+126 
-134 RIANLADPVNDQD
+134 D
-147 AATKKFVIE
+147 AA
-156 NGKTN
+156 
-161 LARTLRVPESAIPSL
+161 LRQ
-176 PPVASRR
+176 
-183 NKILAFNNEG
+183 N
-193 NPIAVLPESGSAAD
+193 
-207 VLIVLGSSEP
+207 LGSSEP
-217 GMGAARS
+217 GMGAGIS

-244 PGIDPTGQTSSTQG
+244 PGIDPTGRTSSTQG

-324 ITKGTKATTPSGGA
+324 ITKGTEATTPSGGA

-358 FPVVVIA
+358 FDDVVIA

-372 LEHGS
+372 LEHSS

-427 GPGSDATD
+427 GPGNDGTD
-435 GCNANRFYGLHIE
+435 GSNANRFIGLHIE

-555 YSSRR
+555 YSSKR

-579 SDINLRGVALTQCG
+579 SDINLRGVTLTQCG

-608 TVENHRVLSSGTFNV
+608 MVENHRVLSSGTFNV

-735 VFRGCIHGSAS
+735 IFRGCIHGSAS

>member
-1 MSVPNQTP
+1 MAAVPLPTP
-9 YNIYTANGL
+9 TQVPVPSTDIRNA
-18 TTVFA
+18 VFA
-23 YEFYLISASD
+23 GAKLDEEVTGTGEFYTDRLGVKRLTNTGRNNQFDAAQLDRANRFEQFLLS
-33 IQVTI
+33 
-38 NGSEVTSGYT
+38 SGY
-48 VSGVGNTGG
+48 V
-57 GEVTFLTAPANG
+57 FLGDYEDGPFQFSARNQY
-69 TTVIFERATP
+69 IRYNNQY
-79 TYRLTD
+79 YRL
-85 YQDNGDLLAD
+85 N
-95 TVNKDF
+95 
-101 DRLWMAIQ
+101 
-109 RAFIYLG
+109 
-116 VALTRPLFGG
+116 
-126 GPFNANGY
+126 
-134 RIANLADPVNDQD
+134 
-147 AATKKFVIE
+147 AATDVGFTTTGTDATSFANDVTHFVLMDGDTI
-156 NGKTN
+156 
-161 LARTLRVPESAIPSL
+161 RQ
-176 PPVASRR
+176 
-183 NKILAFNNEG
+183 
-193 NPIAVLPESGSAAD
+193 D
-207 VLIVLGSSEP
+207 LGSNEP
-217 GMGAARS
+217 GLGAGMS
-224 KLEQPGNVQNALRE
+224 KLQQPGNVQNALRE

-324 ITKGTKATTPSGGA
+324 ITKGTEATTPSGGA

-358 FPVVVIA
+358 FDDVVIA

-372 LEHGS
+372 LEHSS
-377 YAIMENVEM
+377 YAIIENVEM

-408 IMHCGNTRDRNN
+408 IMHCGNTRDQNN

-427 GPGSDATD
+427 GPGNDGTD
-435 GCNANRFYGLHIE
+435 GSNANRFIGLHIE

-555 YSSRR
+555 YSSKR

-579 SDINLRGVALTQCG
+579 SDINLRGVTLTQCG

-608 TVENHRVLSSGTFNV
+608 VVENHRVLSSGTFNV

-652 AQSSTADLRVEN
+652 AQSSIADLRVEN

-711 PTRLINNSGGAVTLM
+711 PTRLIHNSGGAVTLM
-726 QEVAANTTA
+726 QEVVANTTA

-773 QITGNL
+773 LITGNL

>member
-1 MSVPNQTP
+1 MAEVPLPTP
-9 YNIYTANGL
+9 TQAPVPSTDIRNAVFAGAKLDEEVTGTGEFYTDRLGVKRLTNTGRNNKFNAAQQERESRFDAFIQSSGYEVIGDYTAGPL
-18 TTVFA
+18 TITE
-23 YEFYLISASD
+23 YNQLIRYNNELYKLTAATD
-33 IQVTI
+33 LPFT
-38 NGSEVTSGYT
+38 TA
-48 VSGVGNTGG
+48 GNTDQ
-57 GEVTFLTAPANG
+57 TWTA
-69 TTVIFERATP
+69 
-79 TYRLTD
+79 TD
-85 YQDNGDLLAD
+85 SSHFVSVG
-95 TVNKDF
+95 
-101 DRLWMAIQ
+101 
-109 RAFIYLG
+109 
-116 VALTRPLFGG
+116 
-126 GPFNANGY
+126 
-134 RIANLADPVNDQD
+134 D
-147 AATKKFVIE
+147 AA
-156 NGKTN
+156 
-161 LARTLRVPESAIPSL
+161 LRQ
-176 PPVASRR
+176 
-183 NKILAFNNEG
+183 N
-193 NPIAVLPESGSAAD
+193 
-207 VLIVLGSSEP
+207 LGSSEP
-217 GMGAARS
+217 GMGAGIS

-289 VFLAAGLLVKSNIVI
+289 VFLAAGLLIKSNIVI

-311 FVPEAGTDASHVW
+311 FVPEAGTEASHVW
-324 ITKGTKATTPSGGA
+324 VTKGTEATTPSGGA

-358 FPVVVIA
+358 FDDVVIA

-372 LEHGS
+372 LEHSS
-377 YAIMENVEM
+377 YAIIENVEM

-427 GPGSDATD
+427 GPGNDGTD
-435 GCNANRFYGLHIE
+435 GSNANRFIGLHIE

-505 HRMFRAVGTTVMN
+505 HRMFMAVGTTVMN

-555 YSSRR
+555 YSSKR

-579 SDINLRGVALTQCG
+579 SDINLRGVTLTQCG

-683 YKKFKNL
+683 YKKFLNL
-690 VLADG
+690 KLTSD
-695 ADYGEIVQGGF
+695 ADYGELVQGGF

-726 QEVAANTTA
+726 QEVAANTNA

-746 LTIRVENS
+746 LTIRVEDS
-754 AGAYVGAATALTD
+754 AGSYVGAATALTD
-767 FSISTP
+767 FSVGTP
-773 QITGNL
+773 LITGNL
-779 SNNFSA
+779 SGNFTA
-785 GGSGTPGDGR
+785 GGSGSPGDGR

-810 TTGTVKVYLI
+810 TAGTVKVYLI

>member
-1 MSVPNQTP
+1 MAQRYKTGNPRPSNSMKDLNDNALVYDDFLNGDADEVIDRLGKSMPTIRKTIRDANDKFHSQITLQDSLFLNSQIDKENRFASFLDSSGYVFLGEYQNGPFQFSARNQYIR
-9 YNIYTANGL
+9 YNNQYYRLNAATDVGF
-18 TTVFA
+18 TTTGTDATSF
-23 YEFYLISASD
+23 ASD
-33 IQVTI
+33 VTHF
-38 NGSEVTSGYT
+38 V
-48 VSGVGNTGG
+48 
-57 GEVTFLTAPANG
+57 LM
-69 TTVIFERATP
+69 
-79 TYRLTD
+79 D
-85 YQDNGDLLAD
+85 GD
-95 TVNKDF
+95 
-101 DRLWMAIQ
+101 
-109 RAFIYLG
+109 
-116 VALTRPLFGG
+116 
-126 GPFNANGY
+126 
-134 RIANLADPVNDQD
+134 
-147 AATKKFVIE
+147 
-156 NGKTN
+156 
-161 LARTLRVPESAIPSL
+161 TLRQ
-176 PPVASRR
+176 
-183 NKILAFNNEG
+183 
-193 NPIAVLPESGSAAD
+193 D
-207 VLIVLGSSEP
+207 LGSSEP
-217 GMGAARS
+217 GLGAGMS
-224 KLEQPGNVQNALRE
+224 KLQQPGNVQNALRE

-324 ITKGTKATTPSGGA
+324 ITKGTEATTPSGGS
-338 KRLFRPVFRNIKIG
+338 KRLFRPVFRNFKIG

-358 FPVVVIA
+358 FDDAVIA
-365 ENVGGIK
+365 ENVGGIE
-372 LEHGS
+372 LEHSS
-377 YAIMENVEM
+377 YAIIENVEM
-386 RYLDGEGLTGESVWD
+386 RYLDGEGLTGESAWD
-401 STIYNLR
+401 STIYNVR

-427 GPGSDATD
+427 GPGNDGTD
-435 GCNANRFYGLHIE
+435 GSNANRFIGLHIE

-480 YGPSVFEGVDGLQFL
+480 YGPSVFEGVDGLQFI

-505 HRMFRAVGTTVMN
+505 HRMFKAVGTTVMR

-569 MHHVR
+569 MHHAR

-579 SDINLRGVALTQCG
+579 SDINLRGVTLTQCG

-608 TVENHRVLSSGTFNV
+608 TVENHRVLPSGTFNV
-623 FSVSGKNNVIRNCEF
+623 FSVSGKNNIIRNCEF

-711 PTRLINNSGGAVTLM
+711 PTRLINNSSGAVTLM

>member
-1 MSVPNQTP
+1 
-9 YNIYTANGL
+9 
-18 TTVFA
+18 
-23 YEFYLISASD
+23 
-33 IQVTI
+33 
-38 NGSEVTSGYT
+38 
-48 VSGVGNTGG
+48 
-57 GEVTFLTAPANG
+57 
-69 TTVIFERATP
+69 
-79 TYRLTD
+79 
-85 YQDNGDLLAD
+85 
-95 TVNKDF
+95 
-101 DRLWMAIQ
+101 
-109 RAFIYLG
+109 
-116 VALTRPLFGG
+116 
-126 GPFNANGY
+126 
-134 RIANLADPVNDQD
+134 
-147 AATKKFVIE
+147 
-156 NGKTN
+156 
-161 LARTLRVPESAIPSL
+161 
-176 PPVASRR
+176 
-183 NKILAFNNEG
+183 
-193 NPIAVLPESGSAAD
+193 
-207 VLIVLGSSEP
+207 
-217 GMGAARS
+217 
-224 KLEQPGNVQNALRE
+224 
-238 FYADAF
+238 
-244 PGIDPTGQTSSTQG
+244 
-258 ILDAIAQINSQ
+258 DAIAQINSQ

-324 ITKGTKATTPSGGA
+324 ITKGTEATTPSGGA

-358 FPVVVIA
+358 FDDVVIA

-372 LEHGS
+372 LEHSS

-427 GPGSDATD
+427 GPGSDGTD
-435 GCNANRFYGLHIE
+435 GSNANRFIGLHIE

-505 HRMFRAVGTTVMN
+505 HRMFKAVGTTVMN

-555 YSSRR
+555 YSSKR

-579 SDINLRGVALTQCG
+579 SDINLRGVTLTQCG
-593 PTLGNIGDNVLVEGL
+593 PTLGNIVDNVLVEGL
-608 TVENHRVLSSGTFNV
+608 TVENHRVLPSGTFNV
-623 FSVSGKNNVIRNCEF
+623 FSVSGKNNIIRNSHF

-652 AQSSTADLRVEN
+652 AQSSVADLRV
-664 VTFGGKMQWGI
+664 
-675 KGAPSAFQ
+675 
-683 YKKFKNL
+683 
-690 VLADG
+690 
-695 ADYGEIVQGGF
+695 
-706 SVDGL
+706 
-711 PTRLINNSGGAVTLM
+711 
-726 QEVAANTTA
+726 
-735 VFRGCIHGSAS
+735 
-746 LTIRVENS
+746 
-754 AGAYVGAATALTD
+754 
-767 FSISTP
+767 
-773 QITGNL
+773 
-779 SNNFSA
+779 
-785 GGSGTPGDGR
+785 
-795 FYISSSGNDLSFTNR
+795 
-810 TTGTVKVYLI
+810 
-820 SINAKM
+820 

>member
-1 MSVPNQTP
+1 AEAKQYALSIEKPLIDISESVSE
-9 YNIYTANGL
+9 AKDAAVVAGL
-18 TTVFA
+18 A
-23 YEFYLISASD
+23 RDEAKDIASGLSASID
-33 IQVTI
+33 FELAAKEAEFESQMQGQRTAF
-38 NGSEVTSGYT
+38 EVSQQDKESDFLSSQSQREADFVESQTDRENRFQTFLDSSGY
-48 VSGVGNTGG
+48 V
-57 GEVTFLTAPANG
+57 FLGDYENG
-69 TTVIFERATP
+69 PFQFSARNQYIRYNNQY
-79 TYRLTD
+79 YRL
-85 YQDNGDLLAD
+85 N
-95 TVNKDF
+95 
-101 DRLWMAIQ
+101 
-109 RAFIYLG
+109 
-116 VALTRPLFGG
+116 
-126 GPFNANGY
+126 
-134 RIANLADPVNDQD
+134 
-147 AATKKFVIE
+147 AATDVGFTTTGTDATSFANDVTHFVLMD
-156 NGKTN
+156 GD
-161 LARTLRVPESAIPSL
+161 TLRQ
-176 PPVASRR
+176 
-183 NKILAFNNEG
+183 N
-193 NPIAVLPESGSAAD
+193 
-207 VLIVLGSSEP
+207 LGSSEP
-217 GMGAARS
+217 GMGAGIS

-324 ITKGTKATTPSGGA
+324 ITKGTEATTPSGGA

-358 FPVVVIA
+358 FDDVVIA

-372 LEHGS
+372 LEHSS

-401 STIYNLR
+401 STIYNVR

-427 GPGSDATD
+427 GPGNDGTD
-435 GCNANRFYGLHIE
+435 GSNANRFIGLHIE

-480 YGPSVFEGVDGLQFL
+480 YGPSVFEGVDGLQFI

-524 TSDYENDHCRGI
+524 TSDYDNDHCRGI

-541 STIDSQNLPGDYFE
+541 HTIDSQNLSGDYFE
-555 YSSRR
+555 YSSKR

-579 SDINLRGVALTQCG
+579 SDINLRGVTLTQCG
-593 PTLGNIGDNVLVEGL
+593 PTLGNIVDNVLVEGL
-608 TVENHRVLSSGTFNV
+608 TVENHRVLPSGTFNV
-623 FSVSGKNNVIRNCEF
+623 FSVSGKNNIIRNSHF

-652 AQSSTADLRVEN
+652 AQSSVADLRVEN

-711 PTRLINNSGGAVTLM
+711 PTRLINNNCGAASLM

-735 VFRGCIHGSAS
+735 IFRGCIHGSAS

-767 FSISTP
+767 FSVGTP
-773 QITGNL
+773 LITGNL
-779 SNNFSA
+779 SGNFTA
-785 GGSGTPGDGR
+785 GGSGSPGDGR

>member
-1 MSVPNQTP
+1 MAEVPLPTP
-9 YNIYTANGL
+9 TQAPVPSTDIRNAVFAGAKLDEEVTGTGEFYTDRLGVKRLTNTGRNNKFNAAQQERESRFDAFIQSSGYDVIGDYTAGPL
-18 TTVFA
+18 TITE
-23 YEFYLISASD
+23 YNQLIRY
-33 IQVTI
+33 
-38 NGSEVTSGYT
+38 NNELYK
-48 VSGVGNTGG
+48 
-57 GEVTFLTAPANG
+57 LTAATDLPF
-69 TTVIFERATP
+69 TTAGNIDQTWTATDSAH
-79 TYRLTD
+79 YVSV
-85 YQDNGDLLAD
+85 G
-95 TVNKDF
+95 
-101 DRLWMAIQ
+101 
-109 RAFIYLG
+109 
-116 VALTRPLFGG
+116 
-126 GPFNANGY
+126 
-134 RIANLADPVNDQD
+134 D
-147 AATKKFVIE
+147 AA
-156 NGKTN
+156 
-161 LARTLRVPESAIPSL
+161 LRQ
-176 PPVASRR
+176 
-183 NKILAFNNEG
+183 N
-193 NPIAVLPESGSAAD
+193 
-207 VLIVLGSSEP
+207 LGSSEP
-217 GMGAARS
+217 GMGAGIS

-324 ITKGTKATTPSGGA
+324 ITKGTEATTPSGGA

-358 FPVVVIA
+358 FDDVVIA

-372 LEHGS
+372 LEHSS
-377 YAIMENVEM
+377 YAIIENVEM

-408 IMHCGNTRDRNN
+408 IMHCGNTRDQNN

-427 GPGSDATD
+427 GPGNDGTD
-435 GCNANRFYGLHIE
+435 GSNANRFIGLHIE

-495 GVELSWSNIG
+495 GVELSWSNIS
-505 HRMFRAVGTTVMN
+505 HRMFKAVGTTVMN

-555 YSSRR
+555 YSSKR

-683 YKKFKNL
+683 YKKFLNL
-690 VLADG
+690 KLADG
-695 ADYGEIVQGGF
+695 ADYGELVQGGF

-726 QEVAANTTA
+726 QEVAANTNA

-746 LTIRVENS
+746 LTIRVEDS
-754 AGAYVGAATALTD
+754 AGSYVGAATALTD
-767 FSISTP
+767 FSVGTP
-773 QITGNL
+773 LITGNL
-779 SNNFSA
+779 SGNFTA
-785 GGSGTPGDGR
+785 GGSGSPGDGR

-810 TTGTVKVYLI
+810 TAGTVKVYLI

>member
-1 MSVPNQTP
+1 
-9 YNIYTANGL
+9 
-18 TTVFA
+18 
-23 YEFYLISASD
+23 
-33 IQVTI
+33 
-38 NGSEVTSGYT
+38 
-48 VSGVGNTGG
+48 
-57 GEVTFLTAPANG
+57 
-69 TTVIFERATP
+69 
-79 TYRLTD
+79 
-85 YQDNGDLLAD
+85 
-95 TVNKDF
+95 
-101 DRLWMAIQ
+101 
-109 RAFIYLG
+109 
-116 VALTRPLFGG
+116 
-126 GPFNANGY
+126 
-134 RIANLADPVNDQD
+134 
-147 AATKKFVIE
+147 
-156 NGKTN
+156 
-161 LARTLRVPESAIPSL
+161 
-176 PPVASRR
+176 
-183 NKILAFNNEG
+183 
-193 NPIAVLPESGSAAD
+193 
-207 VLIVLGSSEP
+207 
-217 GMGAARS
+217 
-224 KLEQPGNVQNALRE
+224 
-238 FYADAF
+238 
-244 PGIDPTGQTSSTQG
+244 
-258 ILDAIAQINSQ
+258 
-269 VDSTFNGDI
+269 
-278 TTYPRLVFRGG
+278 
-289 VFLAAGLLVKSNIVI
+289 VKSNIVI

-324 ITKGTKATTPSGGA
+324 ITKGTEATTPSGGA
-338 KRLFRPVFRNIKIG
+338 KRLFRPVFRNFKIG

-358 FPVVVIA
+358 FDDAVIA
-365 ENVGGIK
+365 ENVGGIE
-372 LEHGS
+372 LEHSS
-377 YAIMENVEM
+377 YAIIENVEM
-386 RYLDGEGLTGESVWD
+386 RYLDGEGLTGESAWD
-401 STIYNLR
+401 STIYNVR

-427 GPGSDATD
+427 GPGNDGTD
-435 GCNANRFYGLHIE
+435 GSNANRFIGLHIE

-505 HRMFRAVGTTVMN
+505 HRMFKAVGTTVMK

-555 YSSRR
+555 YSSKR

-579 SDINLRGVALTQCG
+579 SDINLRGVTLTQCG

-608 TVENHRVLSSGTFNV
+608 TVENHRVLASGTFNV
-623 FSVSGKNNVIRNCEF
+623 FSVSGKNNIIRNCEF

-695 ADYGEIVQGGF
+695 ADYGELVQGGF

-773 QITGNL
+773 LITGNL

>member
-1 MSVPNQTP
+1 
-9 YNIYTANGL
+9 
-18 TTVFA
+18 
-23 YEFYLISASD
+23 
-33 IQVTI
+33 
-38 NGSEVTSGYT
+38 
-48 VSGVGNTGG
+48 
-57 GEVTFLTAPANG
+57 
-69 TTVIFERATP
+69 
-79 TYRLTD
+79 
-85 YQDNGDLLAD
+85 
-95 TVNKDF
+95 
-101 DRLWMAIQ
+101 
-109 RAFIYLG
+109 
-116 VALTRPLFGG
+116 
-126 GPFNANGY
+126 
-134 RIANLADPVNDQD
+134 
-147 AATKKFVIE
+147 
-156 NGKTN
+156 
-161 LARTLRVPESAIPSL
+161 
-176 PPVASRR
+176 
-183 NKILAFNNEG
+183 
-193 NPIAVLPESGSAAD
+193 
-207 VLIVLGSSEP
+207 
-217 GMGAARS
+217 
-224 KLEQPGNVQNALRE
+224 
-238 FYADAF
+238 
-244 PGIDPTGQTSSTQG
+244 
-258 ILDAIAQINSQ
+258 
-269 VDSTFNGDI
+269 
-278 TTYPRLVFRGG
+278 
-289 VFLAAGLLVKSNIVI
+289 I

-324 ITKGTKATTPSGGA
+324 ITKGTEATTPSGGA

-358 FPVVVIA
+358 FPGVVIA

-372 LEHGS
+372 LEHSS
-377 YAIMENVEM
+377 YAIIENVEM

-408 IMHCGNTRDRNN
+408 IMHCGNTRDQNN

-427 GPGSDATD
+427 GPGNDGTD
-435 GCNANRFYGLHIE
+435 GSNANRFIGLHIE

-495 GVELSWSNIG
+495 GVELSWSNIS
-505 HRMFRAVGTTVMN
+505 HRMFKAVGTTVMN

-555 YSSRR
+555 YSSKR

-683 YKKFKNL
+683 YKKFLNL
-690 VLADG
+690 KLADG
-695 ADYGEIVQGGF
+695 ADYGELVQGGF

-767 FSISTP
+767 FSVGTP
-773 QITGNL
+773 LITGNL
-779 SNNFSA
+779 SGNFTA
-785 GGSGTPGDGR
+785 GGSGSPGDGR